1 MIRVA
6 AGRALRGAPLKSV
19 ACRLPGMQSVSL
31 LTRGGGRTSFTQVP
45 EVTDRLNRCEMY
57 VPGTQAK
64 LIPKAAKSAA
74 DVIVMDLEDSVAEHL
89 KDEARANVV
98 KALQEVD
105 FGNKTE
111 AVRINGLYSDHTYK
125 DIIGV
130 LSAGERADMFIIPM
144 VGNAKD
150 VYCVDAITT
159 QVENS
164 VGRKKRVGF
173 GMIIEATT
181 GMMNVHEI
189 AGSSRR
195 NESLHFGVAD
205 YAASTKSRTTNIGGA
220 NELYGV
226 LTHADGDKPRDFFW
240 GDPWHY
246 AMSRIV
252 VAARAHGLRPI
263 DGPFGDIKDPDAY
276 KAQCNRAAAL
286 GFDGKWAIHPSQ
298 VALANEVFSPSDAQV
313 ALAKRILQ
321 AMEDA
326 QRDGLGAVSLDGK
339 LIDIASIKQAG
350 QIVAKNAA
358 ILEREK
364 A

>member
-1 MIRVA
+1 MMRVA
-6 AGRALRGAPLKSV
+6 AGRALRGASLKSV

-31 LTRGGGRTSFTQVP
+31 LTRGDGRTSFTQVP
-45 EVTDRLNRCEMY
+45 EVKERLNRCEMY

-105 FGNKTE
+105 FGSKTV
-111 AVRINGLYSDHTYK
+111 AIRINGLYSHHTYK
-125 DIIGV
+125 DVIDILEKG
-130 LSAGERADMFIIPM
+130 GERADVFIIPM

-150 VYCVDAITT
+150 VYAVDALTT
-159 QVENS
+159 QVETT
-164 VGRKKRVGF
+164 VGRQKKIGF
-173 GMIIEATT
+173 GLIIEATM

-189 AGSSRR
+189 AASSRR

-226 LTHADGDKPRDFFW
+226 LTHADGDRPRDFFW

-246 AMSRIV
+246 AMSEEGPPGPTACAPSTAPSATSRTPTRTGRS
-252 VAARAHGLRPI
+252 ATGPPPWASTGSGRSTRARWLWPTRSSARRRP
-263 DGPFGDIKDPDAY
+263 
-276 KAQCNRAAAL
+276 R
-286 GFDGKWAIHPSQ
+286 WRWRS
-298 VALANEVFSPSDAQV
+298 
-313 ALAKRILQ
+313 
-321 AMEDA
+321 
-326 QRDGLGAVSLDGK
+326 
-339 LIDIASIKQAG
+339 ASCRPWTTRSATAWG
-350 QIVAKNAA
+350 RCHWTAS
-358 ILEREK
+358 
-364 A
+364 

>member
-1 MIRVA
+1 
-6 AGRALRGAPLKSV
+6 
-19 ACRLPGMQSVSL
+19 MQSVSL
-31 LTRGGGRTSFTQVP
+31 LTRGDGRTSFTQVP
-45 EVTDRLNRCEMY
+45 VVTDRLNRCEMY

-105 FGNKTE
+105 FGSKTV
-111 AVRINGLYSDHTYK
+111 AIRINGLYSHHTYK
-125 DIIGV
+125 DVIDILEKG
-130 LSAGERADMFIIPM
+130 GERADVFIIPM

-150 VYCVDAITT
+150 VYAVDALTT
-159 QVENS
+159 QVETT
-164 VGRKKRVGF
+164 VGRKKKIGF
-173 GMIIEATT
+173 GLIIEATM
-181 GMMNVHEI
+181 GMMNVNEI
-189 AGSSRR
+189 AASSKR

-252 VAARAHGLRPI
+252 VAARANGLRPI

-276 KAQCNRAAAL
+276 RAQCNRAAAL

-298 VALANEVFSPSDAQV
+298 VALANEVFSPSEAQV
-313 ALAKRILQ
+313 TLAQRILQ

-339 LIDIASIKQAG
+339 LIDIASIKQAAT
-350 QIVAKNAA
+350 IVEKHAA
-358 ILEREK
+358 ILAK
-364 A
+364 

>member
-1 MIRVA
+1 MLRAA
-6 AGRALRGAPLKSV
+6 AGQTLCAKALQSV
-19 ACRLPGMQSVSL
+19 ACRLPGLQAVTGLSS
-31 LTRGGGRTSFTQVP
+31 GGGRTSFTQVQEATP
-45 EVTDRLNRCEMY
+45 RLNRCEMY

-74 DVIVMDLEDSVAEHL
+74 DVVVMDLEDSVAEHL

-98 KALQEVD
+98 KALKEVD
-105 FGNKTE
+105 FGTKTV
-111 AVRINGLYSDHTYK
+111 AIRINGLYSDHTYK
-125 DIIGV
+125 DIIDV
-130 LSAGERADMFIIPM
+130 LSAGERADLFIIPM

-189 AGSSRR
+189 AGASRR

-226 LTHADGDKPRDFFW
+226 LTHADGDKPRDFYW
-240 GDPWHY
+240 GDPW
-246 AMSRIV
+246 
-252 VAARAHGLRPI
+252 
-263 DGPFGDIKDPDAY
+263 
-276 KAQCNRAAAL
+276 Q
-286 GFDGKWAIHPSQ
+286 
-298 VALANEVFSPSDAQV
+298 
-313 ALAKRILQ
+313 
-321 AMEDA
+321 
-326 QRDGLGAVSLDGK
+326 
-339 LIDIASIKQAG
+339 
-350 QIVAKNAA
+350 
-358 ILEREK
+358 
-364 A
+364 